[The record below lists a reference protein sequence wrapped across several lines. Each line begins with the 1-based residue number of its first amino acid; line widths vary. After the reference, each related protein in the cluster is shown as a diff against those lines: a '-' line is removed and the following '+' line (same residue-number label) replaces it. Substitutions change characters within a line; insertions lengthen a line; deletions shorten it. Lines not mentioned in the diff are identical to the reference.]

1 MGIFKGVFALAVVMV
16 FSLLSCGSAKPPATP
31 FGEIPKVI
39 FGYGGGFAG
48 KEHSYTITERG
59 WLYSGD
65 GEISPYKYLGRV
77 QRTKAAQLVQL
88 FTTLG
93 LHQIDY
99 RRPDNTYFFVGYSDG
114 KMQHR
119 IVWSN
124 HREVASKVT
133 DYYQLLMDVIKP
145 FLKK

>member
-1 MGIFKGVFALAVVMV
+1 MGIFNGAFALAVVMV
-16 FSLLSCGSAKPPATP
+16 YSLFSCGSVKPPAAP
-31 FGEIPKVI
+31 PKEIPMVT

-48 KEHSYTITERG
+48 KEHSYTITDKG
-59 WLYSGD
+59 WVYSGD
-65 GEISPYKYLGRV
+65 GEISPYEYLGRV
-77 QRTKAAQLVQL
+77 QATRAAQLVQL
-88 FTTLG
+88 FSTLG
-93 LHQIDY
+93 LDQIDY

-124 HREVASKVT
+124 HREVDSKVT

-145 FLKK
+145 FVKK